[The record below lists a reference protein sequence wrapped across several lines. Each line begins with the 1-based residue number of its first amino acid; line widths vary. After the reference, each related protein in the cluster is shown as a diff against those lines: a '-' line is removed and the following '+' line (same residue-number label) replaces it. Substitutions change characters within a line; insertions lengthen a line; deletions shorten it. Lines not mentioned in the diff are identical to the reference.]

1 DRGRSPPRRG
11 ARARH
16 RRSRCPQWCG
26 PEYGISRSRRD
37 RSPTRC
43 RCRHDR
49 GRARRGRP
57 SVQRPQPQRRGP
69 DRGRERHSVLAQ
81 PWNSPSRAHRAP
93 RPRARISAVRRGP
106 RRKIDRARAA
116 SRRSGAAIAD
126 TPPHPGRVD
135 PAAWRD
141 QIAPYVR
148 VRLPVG
154 ACAKETM
161 TRNPNLPIAAVSDPI
176 KVALL
181 SDDPLLRA
189 GLSSL
194 LAQLGSIDVVE
205 RDSAEVALWD
215 AGVDAG
221 KTLSRLSELR
231 NLPMP
236 VVAVVG
242 DAAHV
247 APAIAAGARG
257 VVLRDQVGPGI
268 HAALAAV
275 RSGLTVMD
283 TQLASSL
290 VPSQPPREP
299 KGRGELTER
308 ERQVVQLLAEGL
320 SNKLIADRLGI
331 SDHTAKFHVNGV
343 MMKLG
348 ASTRTEAVVEAMRRG
363 LIRL

>member
-1 DRGRSPPRRG
+1 
-11 ARARH
+11 
-16 RRSRCPQWCG
+16 
-26 PEYGISRSRRD
+26 
-37 RSPTRC
+37 
-43 RCRHDR
+43 
-49 GRARRGRP
+49 
-57 SVQRPQPQRRGP
+57 
-69 DRGRERHSVLAQ
+69 
-81 PWNSPSRAHRAP
+81 
-93 RPRARISAVRRGP
+93 
-106 RRKIDRARAA
+106 
-116 SRRSGAAIAD
+116 
-126 TPPHPGRVD
+126 
-135 PAAWRD
+135 
-141 QIAPYVR
+141 
-148 VRLPVG
+148 
-154 ACAKETM
+154 M

-181 SDDPLLRA
+181 TDDPLLRA
-189 GLSSL
+189 GVSSL
-194 LAQLGSIDVVE
+194 LAQLGSIEVVE
-205 RDSAEVALWD
+205 RDAAEVALWD
-215 AGVDAG
+215 AGIDAS
-221 KTLSRLSELR
+221 KALARLAELR
-231 NLPMP
+231 TLDLP

-242 DAAHV
+242 NAAQV

-275 RSGLTVMD
+275 RSGLTVID
-283 TQLASSL
+283 TELASSL
-290 VPSQPPREP
+290 VPNQPAPREP

>member
-1 DRGRSPPRRG
+1 
-11 ARARH
+11 
-16 RRSRCPQWCG
+16 
-26 PEYGISRSRRD
+26 
-37 RSPTRC
+37 
-43 RCRHDR
+43 
-49 GRARRGRP
+49 
-57 SVQRPQPQRRGP
+57 
-69 DRGRERHSVLAQ
+69 
-81 PWNSPSRAHRAP
+81 
-93 RPRARISAVRRGP
+93 
-106 RRKIDRARAA
+106 
-116 SRRSGAAIAD
+116 
-126 TPPHPGRVD
+126 
-135 PAAWRD
+135 
-141 QIAPYVR
+141 
-148 VRLPVG
+148 
-154 ACAKETM
+154 M

-194 LAQLGSIDVVE
+194 LAQLGSIEVVE
-205 RDSAEVALWD
+205 NDRAEVALWD
-215 AGVDAG
+215 AGVHAG
-221 KTLSRLSELR
+221 KTLARLSELR
-231 NLPMP
+231 SLPMP

-242 DAAHV
+242 DSAHV
-247 APAIAAGARG
+247 APALAAGARG

-290 VPSQPPREP
+290 VPAQQPREP

-320 SNKLIADRLGI
+320 SNKLVADRLGI

-343 MMKLG
+343 MAKLG